1 MNCVVTGVAQLVRTH
16 DVFQCQYHT
25 NVTYTAATIHHFT
38 TACIRTNKME
48 LLTYFSLSPS
58 HFDTRSD
65 DDTEKKVELPAS
77 VATAFAKY
85 DFPVPGGYT
94 RCREQVINITC
105 L

>member
-1 MNCVVTGVAQLVRTH
+1 LYKQNAI
-16 DVFQCQYHT
+16 
-25 NVTYTAATIHHFT
+25 TA
-38 TACIRTNKME
+38 
-48 LLTYFSLSPS
+48 YFSLSPS

-94 RCREQVINITC
+94 NTQHSSWVVLAVGGRGAAASLCPQLCPSPHMSPCNR
-105 L
+105 